1 MNYEER
7 KENIAVCDDVELME
21 QIFAQNRRTEKVF
34 EEEVCSDAA
43 KKGYRLVERM
53 ELYNNRIALYTI
65 VARFEDSDGNNAFV
79 ASDDAG
85 IKFWNK
91 GSYEVC
97 KGLFDKTLAEARSF
111 WGTADGH
118 PANDAFCEKFR
129 IFLKE
134 KEASE
139 EL

>member
-1 MNYEER
+1 MNYKKR
-7 KENIAVCDDVELME
+7 KEDVAVCDDVELME
-21 QIFAQNRRTEKVF
+21 QVWLQNKKTEKVF

-43 KKGYRLVERM
+43 KEGYRLVERM
-53 ELYNNRIALYTI
+53 EMYNNRIALYTI
-65 VARFEDSDGNNAFV
+65 VARFEDSKGNNAFV

-91 GSYEVC
+91 GTFEVC
-97 KGLFDKTLAEARSF
+97 KALFDKALAEARSF

-118 PANDAFCEKFR
+118 PANDAVCEKFK

-134 KEASE
+134 KGESV
-139 EL
+139 